1 MAVNAKANFV
11 FSSLGLAFLAGIGL
25 MIGNIAPTIVTAYVD
40 NPMFSVGNAGSVI
53 SINMF
58 GNALG
63 ALIISFLLQKI
74 NWSRTAFFFLLVLV
88 VSDLISIPINQP
100 ISLFFLRFV
109 HGLSAGALMGITYAA
124 IAQTSSPERIQA
136 LSYTMQL
143 LFGGI
148 LIQLITPRIESL
160 GTVAVSYTHLT
171 LPTKA

>member
-74 NWSRTAFFFLLVLV
+74 YWYRTAFFLLLVLV
-88 VSDLISIPINQP
+88 VSDLISFPIILP
-100 ISLFFLRFV
+100 FSLFFLRFV
-109 HGLSAGALMGITYAA
+109 L
-124 IAQTSSPERIQA
+124 
-136 LSYTMQL
+136 
-143 LFGGI
+143 
-148 LIQLITPRIESL
+148 
-160 GTVAVSYTHLT
+160 
-171 LPTKA
+171 

>member
-74 NWSRTAFFFLLVLV
+74 NWSRTAFFFFLFLLYQ
-88 VSDLISIPINQP
+88 ISSQFRLINQFHYFFYDLFMDCQLGRLWELLTP
-100 ISLFFLRFV
+100 LSLKLAVRSEYKRY
-109 HGLSAGALMGITYAA
+109 H
-124 IAQTSSPERIQA
+124 IQC
-136 LSYTMQL
+136 SYYSV
-143 LFGGI
+143 
-148 LIQLITPRIESL
+148 E
-160 GTVAVSYTHLT
+160 Y
-171 LPTKA
+171 